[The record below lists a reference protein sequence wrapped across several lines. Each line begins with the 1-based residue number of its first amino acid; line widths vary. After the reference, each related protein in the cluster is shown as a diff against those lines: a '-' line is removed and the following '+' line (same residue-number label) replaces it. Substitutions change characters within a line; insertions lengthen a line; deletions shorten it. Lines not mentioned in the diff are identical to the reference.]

1 MNTPSAVNIAKLPAP
16 FLPSGGAEMGK
27 QLGQAIGMMGK
38 KIQNNRNDKKVDQ
51 YREELLAEPE
61 AAEPTTE
68 EKQAQ
73 LQTAQVELQKEQQIE
88 QATSQADQNKKNIDE
103 NATLQRILGDTESLK
118 KLSFINKHDPE
129 SAKMI
134 LDVAKTRDISAKA
147 ALAQQASE
155 ARSFYETTAN
165 LFETHGEDTAKQF
178 MREKGKELSAMGVP
192 QETLNKITGLLV
204 QSGDGF
210 AQGLAVQGG
219 IAGYTAELPE
229 LMSAKDQLDREKF
242 EYEKKQDALEAAGGG
257 VADFSEVQSLR
268 KEFAAETKPFMA
280 INDAYGRVLA
290 SAEDPSPAGDM
301 ALIFNYMKVLDPG
314 STVREGEFATAQ
326 NAGSVPQGIVARYNK
341 VINGEMLETNQRK
354 DFVNRAG
361 KLYKR
366 AEKNYNKRVETFRE
380 LARKR
385 NFDPDEVIIDRAVE
399 GGVDNSALIAEA
411 EAAIAAG
418 ADREQVMARLAE
430 MGVK

>member
-16 FLPSGGAEMGK
+16 FLPSGGAEMG
-27 QLGQAIGMMGK
+27 QMLGQAIGTIGK
-38 KIQNNRNDKKVDQ
+38 HYKDKSNDKKVDQ

-73 LQTAQVELQKEQQIE
+73 LQTAQVDLQKEQQIE

-103 NATLQRILGDTESLK
+103 NSRLQRMLGDPESLK
-118 KLSFINKHDPE
+118 KLSFMNKHDPE
-129 SAKMI
+129 SAKMV
-134 LDVAKTRDISAKA
+134 LDVLKTSDTQAKA
-147 ALAQQASE
+147 ALAQDAAQAQQFFSNSLSVLQKFGEE
-155 ARSFYETTAN
+155 ATKEYIRTQA
-165 LFETHGEDTAKQF
+165 
-178 MREKGKELSAMGVP
+178 REYAAEGKPVDKLA
-192 QETLNKITGLLV
+192 GLLV
-204 QSGDGF
+204 KTGDEF
-210 AQGLAVQGG
+210 AQALEIQGLM
-219 IAGYTAELPE
+219 AGNVASLPE
-229 LMSAKDQLDREKF
+229 AMSAKDQLDREKF
-242 EYEKKQDALEAAGGG
+242 EYEKEQDALEAAGGG